1 MNIHKQLFGAT
12 QSGTPVDLYTL
23 TNDQG
28 VQVKITNYGGIIVS
42 LRTPDRSGKLDDIVL
57 GFDTLAEYLGPHP
70 FFGVLVGRYANRIAE
85 GKFTL
90 KGKQYALAQNA
101 GGNHLHG
108 GNKGFDKAVWEAA
121 PRGLPASVG
130 DEVSLHL
137 TYLSK
142 DGEEGYPGN
151 LTVEVTYTLTNDNE
165 LRIDYAAI
173 TDQATILN
181 LTNHSY
187 FNLAGGGDN
196 LGHVMMLN
204 ADQFT
209 PVNDKVIPTG
219 ELRSV
224 AGTPLDFRQPT
235 PIGARIEQDDEQLR
249 FGGGY
254 DHNWVVNG
262 TPGDLRPAARV
273 TEPSTGRVLEVFTT
287 QPGIQFYSGNM
298 MPPTITGRG
307 GQVYPWRGAL
317 CLETQHFPDSPNQP
331 NFPSTV
337 LEPGERFHEVTVFK
351 FGAE

>member
-23 TNDQG
+23 SNDHG

-42 LRTPDRSGKLDDIVL
+42 LVTPDRTGKPDDIVL
-57 GFDTLAEYLGPHP
+57 GFDTLAEYLAPHP
-70 FFGVLVGRYANRIAE
+70 FFGALVGRFANRIAE

-90 KGKQYALAQNA
+90 KGKQYELVTNA

-108 GNKGFDKAVWEAA
+108 GNKGFDKVVWDAEMAGVDDA
-121 PRGLPASVG
+121 
-130 DEVSLHL
+130 VSLRL

-151 LTVEVTYTLTNDNE
+151 LNVEVTYTLTNDNE
-165 LRIDYAAI
+165 LRVDYAAT

-187 FNLAGGGDN
+187 FNLAGRGNN
-196 LGHVMMLN
+196 LNHVMMIN
-204 ADQFT
+204 ADRFT
-209 PVNDKVIPTG
+209 PVSDKLVPTG

-224 AGTPLDFRQPT
+224 EGTPLDFRQPT
-235 PIGARIEQDDEQLR
+235 RIGDRIEADDEQIR

-262 TPGDLRPAARV
+262 EAGDLRLAARV
-273 TEPSTGRVLEVFTT
+273 TEPTSGRVLEVYTT
-287 QPGIQFYSGNM
+287 QPGVQFYSGNM
-298 MPPTITGRG
+298 MPKTITGRG
-307 GQVYPWRGAL
+307 GMVYPWRGAV
-317 CLETQHFPDSPNQP
+317 CLETQHFPDSPNHP
-331 NFPSTV
+331 EFPTVV
-337 LEPGERFHEVTVFK
+337 LEPGERFAETTVFK